1 MDGQALRRLG
11 GSSSFLPFASA
22 RSDGVVRAPVS
33 AACVWALRTPLETLT
48 TRWSP
53 RACAS
58 DDAGAAHMCD
68 GSHFWPFMARIS
80 RKRPLPDIDPN
91 PSMLYSNRANIYLPR
106 HLTTIFEI
114 KIKESKGFQV
124 HKDSQQSKA

>member
-1 MDGQALRRLG
+1 MSGARPSQRCLRVGATDAFKNAHDALGAPRMR
-11 GSSSFLPFASA
+11 
-22 RSDGVVRAPVS
+22 RSD
-33 AACVWALRTPLETLT
+33 
-48 TRWSP
+48 
-53 RACAS
+53 
-58 DDAGAAHMCD
+58 AGDAHMCD